1 MNNIIQKFEI
11 SNSLIILD
19 KISKDKI
26 EKSIRNIPNV
36 KVTDVNHFSAFDI
49 VKFKKVVFTESS
61 VKELEKAILI
71 MTKIHLYDKILS
83 PVVTEKSTNLSE
95 QNKIVFKVP
104 RNANKINLK
113 NNIEKIF
120 KVNVTK
126 INIINKPNRIKLTR
140 GKKIKVS
147 GFKKA
152 IITLKKGQSIDLTTG
167 I

>member
-1 MNNIIQKFEI
+1 MNKQ
-11 SNSLIILD
+11 
-19 KISKDKI
+19 
-26 EKSIRNIPNV
+26 
-36 KVTDVNHFSAFDI
+36 
-49 VKFKKVVFTESS
+49 
-61 VKELEKAILI
+61 
-71 MTKIHLYDKILS
+71 HLYDKILS
-83 PVVTEKSTNLSE
+83 PLVTEKTTNLSD

-104 RNANKINLK
+104 TTANKKNLK

-126 INIINKPNRIKLTR
+126 INIINKQNRIKLSR
-140 GKKIKVS
+140 GRKVKVT